1 MKRKRITITQVAQA
15 AGVSPATV
23 SFAFN
28 NPEQVGSDTAQRV
41 REIAQQLGYSPNPIA
56 RAMISRRTGV
66 IGLLVPFSITTSF
79 ANPFFMAFMQGVG
92 RVCDAHSLSVL
103 VVSPY
108 KGSLEEATRRAPV
121 DAYIVLGLS
130 ENHEELEP
138 LRRRDMPFVVVDGDT
153 QMRSSINV
161 DDEGGAYAAASH
173 LLKSGHRDILIIT
186 FQNVPPEHRGDVHYG
201 VGGRRLAGYRR
212 AFTEY
217 GLSLPVGRLVPNM
230 TSIEGGEEAFRR
242 ALDSG
247 MRPTAVLAMSDVH
260 AIGAVHEA
268 QRFGM
273 RVPQDLEVIGF
284 DDIPLAGLVSP
295 ALSTVRQP
303 ILEKGE
309 RAADLLIEALE
320 EIQPP
325 MNLLMDTEL
334 ILRGTTRLVT

>member
-1 MKRKRITITQVAQA
+1 MKRKRVTITQVAQA

-28 NPEQVGSDTAQRV
+28 NPEQVGPGTAQRV
-41 REIAQQLGYSPNPIA
+41 RQIAQQLGYSPNPIA

-66 IGLLVPFSITTSF
+66 IGMLVPFSIASSF
-79 ANPFFMAFMQGVG
+79 ANPFFMTFMQGVG
-92 RVCDAHSLSVL
+92 SVCDAHSISVL

-138 LRRRDMPFVVVDGDT
+138 LRRREVPFVVVDGDT
-153 QMRSSINV
+153 QTRSSINI
-161 DDEGGAYAAASH
+161 DDEAGAYAAAAY
-173 LLKSGHRDILIIT
+173 LLRAGHRDILIIT
-186 FQNVPPEHRGDVHYG
+186 FQNLPPENQEDVHYG

-212 AFTEY
+212 AFTEF
-217 GLSLPVGRLVPNM
+217 GIALPADHLIPSM
-230 TSIEGGEEAFRR
+230 TNIEGSEEAFRR
-242 ALDSG
+242 ALAAG
-247 MRPTAVLAMSDVH
+247 MRPTAVLTMSDVH
-260 AIGAVHEA
+260 AIGAVREA

-295 ALSTVRQP
+295 ALSTVHQP
-303 ILEKGE
+303 IQEKGE
-309 RAADLLIEALE
+309 RAAELLIEALE
-320 EIQPP
+320 EIRPP
-325 MNLLMDTEL
+325 MNLRMETEL
-334 ILRGTTRLVT
+334 ILRGTTRPVI

>member
-1 MKRKRITITQVAQA
+1 MKRKRVTITQVAQA

-41 REIAQQLGYSPNPIA
+41 RDIAQQLGYSPSPIA
-56 RAMISRRTGV
+56 RAMISRSTGV
-66 IGLLVPFSITTSF
+66 IGLLVPFSIESSF

-92 RVCDAHSLSVL
+92 RVCDAHSISVL

-138 LRRRDMPFVVVDGDT
+138 IRRREVPFVVVDGDT
-153 QMRSSINV
+153 QTRSSINV
-161 DDEGGAYAAASH
+161 DDEGGAYAAAAY
-173 LLKSGHRDILIIT
+173 LLRAGHRDIQIIT
-186 FQNVPPEHRGDVHYG
+186 FQDVPPEHQGDVHYG

-212 AFTEY
+212 AFAEF
-217 GLSLPVGRLVPNM
+217 GLHLPAERLIASM
-230 TSIEGGEEAFRR
+230 TTIEGGEAAFRNLLETG
-242 ALDSG
+242 A
-247 MRPTAVLAMSDVH
+247 RPTALLTMSDVH
-260 AIGAVHEA
+260 AIGAVREA
-268 QRFGM
+268 QRSGL
-273 RVPQDLEVIGF
+273 RVPEDLEVIGF

-303 ILEKGE
+303 IVEKGQ
-309 RAADLLIEALE
+309 RAAELLIGALE
-320 EIQPP
+320 ELHPP
-325 MNLLMDTEL
+325 MNLHMETEL
-334 ILRGTTRLVT
+334 ILRGTTRPVI

>member
-1 MKRKRITITQVAQA
+1 MKRKRVTITQVAQA

-28 NPEQVGSDTAQRV
+28 NPEQVGSNTAQRV
-41 REIAQQLGYSPNPIA
+41 REIAQTMGYSPNPIA
-56 RAMISRRTGV
+56 RAMITRRTGV
-66 IGLLVPFSITTSF
+66 IGLLVPFSITSSF
-79 ANPFFMAFMQGVG
+79 ANPFFMEFLQGVG
-92 RVCDAHSLSVL
+92 AVCDAHSISVL

-138 LRRRDMPFVVVDGDT
+138 LRRRDVPFVIVDGDT
-153 QMRSSINV
+153 QTRSSINV
-161 DDEGGAYAAASH
+161 DDEGGAYAAAAH
-173 LLKSGHRDILIIT
+173 LLRAGHRDILIIT

-212 AFTEY
+212 AFAEFGCTP
-217 GLSLPVGRLVPNM
+217 LADHLIPKM
-230 TSIEGGEEAFRR
+230 TSIEGGEEAFRSVLQ
-242 ALDSG
+242 AG
-247 MRPTAVLAMSDVH
+247 MRPSAVLTMSDVH
-260 AIGAVHEA
+260 AIGAVREA

-284 DDIPLAGLVSP
+284 DDIPLAGLISP

-303 ILEKGE
+303 IQEKGR
-309 RAADLLIEALE
+309 RAAELLIEALE
-320 EIQPP
+320 ELQPP
-325 MNLLMDTEL
+325 INLRMETEL
-334 ILRGTTRLVT
+334 ILRETTRPVR